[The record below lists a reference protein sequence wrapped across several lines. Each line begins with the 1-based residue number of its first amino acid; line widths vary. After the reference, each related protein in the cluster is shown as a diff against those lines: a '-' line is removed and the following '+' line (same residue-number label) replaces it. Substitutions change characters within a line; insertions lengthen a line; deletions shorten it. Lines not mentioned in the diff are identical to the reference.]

1 MRHITE
7 EKSGEGVRGYRK
19 GVVISSDGSGKGIK
33 KSGYLRNALE
43 KVGQELYWRM
53 EDVFQAEDT

>member
-7 EKSGEGVRGYRK
+7 KKPGEGVRGSRR

-33 KSGYLRNALE
+33 KREHLRNALE
-43 KVGQELYWRM
+43 KVGQDLCWRM
-53 EDVFQAEDT
+53 EGVFQAEDT